1 MNGFL
6 RSYRIKGNDK
16 EDYKTFL
23 DNNKNIVNTF
33 IKIQNKPIKNKFIK
47 RTRRCCL
54 LLLIFSLQN
63 RGKYRLTVR
72 KSCR

>member
-33 IKIQNKPIKNKFIK
+33 IKIQNKPIKNKFIQECEFYK
-47 RTRRCCL
+47 KNKAL
-54 LLLIFSLQN
+54 LFTLIDIFIA
-63 RGKYRLTVR
+63 K
-72 KSCR
+72 